1 VIGRALVLLAL
12 LSLSA
17 ACLAADSRVRPDLC
31 PGHSDSLF
39 ARHHVKSVDFSFFFR
54 SLDTA
59 IDAAAMV
66 DERRFEVKVWR
77 AAVGDLWRVF
87 IEYRELPTAAQFA
100 QDKAA
105 LRRIS
110 NSLSGEFW
118 DASCTSFPF
127 KASNPL
133 R

>member
-1 VIGRALVLLAL
+1 M
-12 LSLSA
+12 
-17 ACLAADSRVRPDLC
+17 
-31 PGHSDSLF
+31 
-39 ARHHVKSVDFSFFFR
+39 FFQ

-87 IEYRELPTAAQFA
+87 IEYRDLPTAGQL
-100 QDKAA
+100 A
-105 LRRIS
+105 LDRESLKRLS

-118 DASCTSFPF
+118 GASCTSFPF
-127 KASNPL
+127 KASDPL